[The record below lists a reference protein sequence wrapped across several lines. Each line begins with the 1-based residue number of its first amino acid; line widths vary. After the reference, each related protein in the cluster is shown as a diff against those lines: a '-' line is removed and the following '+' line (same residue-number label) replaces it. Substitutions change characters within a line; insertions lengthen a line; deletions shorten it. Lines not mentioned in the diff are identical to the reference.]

1 MARLLSTGIYGF
13 LCSAKKAGE
22 EYIEHFLSG
31 FAGYGWKIWE
41 YTVGKWMLE
50 IDSLRVRGTMTVY
63 EMIISKIRAI
73 IGALAISQAQGK
85 IKTVSMSDDGTE
97 YMITIEGDMSFQDK
111 DFIRCQTFTNS
122 EKLYHVE
129 ISYIESNSIIHI
141 PVTEFAEYTSI
152 PEVGD
157 EIIQFGNEE
166 NTARQSAIYI
176 HADEQDQPAID
187 VMFGINS
194 KDWTNCVKIRVGGN
208 IPGTDGLKGLYVEN
222 GMIKGVNDDG
232 VTTYCIYPNGTA
244 EFGNGSAQF
253 KNDKSGYLA
262 GGAISWEWDVTKN
275 KYVTTLGNVV
285 LTWANLDEDV
295 KEALQPAI
303 GENGNWFVG
312 GVDTGVKAEGM
323 NGTDANLLDWIN
335 DWNTN
340 KTLIGDDYVVSPK
353 IFSGTKDGNGKLT
366 GIALGR
372 DCIKINDILRTG
384 IYGLNQGLLKFIL
397 DPINGE
403 YRYSGSIATPPVHI
417 NKFNYSNYGQMSGGS
432 PTYSFSL
439 DFDLSGF
446 NVQFDNMRIID
457 DVVGHVNIILP
468 RSIEYEGI
476 EFNIVNGSFGS
487 SIYVNEYAA
496 TLNSATGE
504 VSLQSKIVD
513 YFIPLKFKCLVGEP
527 GSVYPTERLID
538 SKAIEWVLINN

>member
-13 LCSAKKAGE
+13 LCSAKKAGGQ
-22 EYIEHFLSG
+22 YIEHFMTG

-194 KDWTNCVKIRVGGN
+194 KDWSNCVKIRVGGN

-222 GMIKGVNDDG
+222 GM
-232 VTTYCIYPNGTA
+232 
-244 EFGNGSAQF
+244 
-253 KNDKSGYLA
+253 
-262 GGAISWEWDVTKN
+262 
-275 KYVTTLGNVV
+275 
-285 LTWANLDEDV
+285 
-295 KEALQPAI
+295 
-303 GENGNWFVG
+303 
-312 GVDTGVKAEGM
+312 
-323 NGTDANLLDWIN
+323 
-335 DWNTN
+335 
-340 KTLIGDDYVVSPK
+340 
-353 IFSGTKDGNGKLT
+353 
-366 GIALGR
+366 
-372 DCIKINDILRTG
+372 
-384 IYGLNQGLLKFIL
+384 
-397 DPINGE
+397 
-403 YRYSGSIATPPVHI
+403 
-417 NKFNYSNYGQMSGGS
+417 
-432 PTYSFSL
+432 
-439 DFDLSGF
+439 
-446 NVQFDNMRIID
+446 
-457 DVVGHVNIILP
+457 
-468 RSIEYEGI
+468 
-476 EFNIVNGSFGS
+476 
-487 SIYVNEYAA
+487 
-496 TLNSATGE
+496 
-504 VSLQSKIVD
+504 
-513 YFIPLKFKCLVGEP
+513 
-527 GSVYPTERLID
+527 
-538 SKAIEWVLINN
+538 